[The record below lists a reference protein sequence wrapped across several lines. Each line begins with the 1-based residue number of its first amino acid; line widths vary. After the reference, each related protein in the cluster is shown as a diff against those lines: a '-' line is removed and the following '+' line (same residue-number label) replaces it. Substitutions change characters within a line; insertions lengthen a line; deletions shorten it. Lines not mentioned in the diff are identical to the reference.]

1 MKKVLF
7 ATTALV
13 FSAGFA
19 AAEVSISGN
28 AVFGLGY
35 SEDGLANGLSSELD
49 PLKVD
54 DMYTVY
60 ETYLTISGT
69 TESDNGLSFGFETTI
84 AAYNTDG
91 GLEDDGS
98 SVFVSGAFGKLSFG
112 SVAEADEVATF
123 SDIGGLAG
131 LGVDNV
137 AEALTGDSVEGLGA
151 GEDNASHNVNYT
163 YSAGAFTGSVS
174 GRIGDEDDSYAL
186 GLKYN
191 LGNAYVGLGYAD
203 HDLKT
208 VAFAGNVTT
217 LYAGG
222 TFGAANVKAMYSMG
236 GDGLD
241 GVDAW
246 GLYADYTMGATTL
259 NFEYADS
266 DTVTDAAYG
275 IGASYDLG
283 GGAALVGGIASVD
296 NNTRAEMGM
305 SFDF

>member
-123 SDIGGLAG
+123 SDSRWPRRSRVLTT
-131 LGVDNV
+131 LT
-137 AEALTGDSVEGLGA
+137 EALTGDERRRSRVLAKTMPRTTSTTPTRLAPSPAPCRAVSV
-151 GEDNASHNVNYT
+151 T
-163 YSAGAFTGSVS
+163 
-174 GRIGDEDDSYAL
+174 
-186 GLKYN
+186 
-191 LGNAYVGLGYAD
+191 
-203 HDLKT
+203 KT
-208 VAFAGNVTT
+208 T
-217 LYAGG
+217 
-222 TFGAANVKAMYSMG
+222 AM
-236 GDGLD
+236 LW
-241 GVDAW
+241 V
-246 GLYADYTMGATTL
+246 
-259 NFEYADS
+259 
-266 DTVTDAAYG
+266 
-275 IGASYDLG
+275 
-283 GGAALVGGIASVD
+283 
-296 NNTRAEMGM
+296 
-305 SFDF
+305 